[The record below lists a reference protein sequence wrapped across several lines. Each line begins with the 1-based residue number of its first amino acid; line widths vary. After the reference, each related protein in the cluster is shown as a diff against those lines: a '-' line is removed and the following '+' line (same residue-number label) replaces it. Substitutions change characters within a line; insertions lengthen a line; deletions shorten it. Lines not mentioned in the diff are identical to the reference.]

1 MSKAKNYYLFVAAKV
16 VFDDNYDGTI
26 SGCIKL
32 TPGSSMDTIVS
43 YMKKRITEENVA
55 EPKEIVVT
63 SLSEISKGLYE
74 RLTEKEK

>member
-16 VFDDNYDGTI
+16 VDDDYEGTI

-43 YMKKRITEENVA
+43 YMKKRITQENDA
-55 EPKEIVVT
+55 EPKEIIVT

-74 RLTEKEK
+74 RLTENEK